1 MLDKRGRVTLTGA
14 TGYLG
19 FAFLRGLIKEGFE
32 VQVICRD
39 SSDTSKLRQLSN
51 DIIIVKC
58 EANYQNLAD
67 ALHLIRPQC
76 VVHMAAQSPNGILL
90 GSQVSELIASHVEF
104 PTALLEAM
112 TQCGAQNFINTESFW
127 QYGRTLDEYAANS
140 IYAATKTAFKE
151 ILAYY
156 ALRHEIRAISLVLG
170 DTYGP
175 DDPRRKLLNTLKQ
188 SLTTGECVNTTPGHQ
203 LVAMTHVDD
212 VVEAYL
218 CALRH
223 LLAGSNTGLS
233 TYTVGLRSAKPL
245 KEIIELAENITGRKF
260 PINWGTRPYRE
271 TDLGPIPQGEP
282 LPGWRPKISLSEGLS
297 EFFAER

>member
-1 MLDKRGRVTLTGA
+1 MSDKLARVTLTGA

-19 FAFLRGLIKEGFE
+19 FVLLRRLIKEGFG

-51 DIIIVKC
+51 NIIIVKC
-58 EANYQNLAD
+58 EVNYQNLGD
-67 ALHLIRPQC
+67 ALDLIRPQC
-76 VVHMAAQSPNGILL
+76 VIHMAAQSPNEILL
-90 GSQVSELIASHVEF
+90 GSQISELIASHVEF

-112 TQCGAQNFINTESFW
+112 TNCGAQNFINTESFW
-127 QYGRTLDEYAANS
+127 QYGGTLDDYAANS

-156 ALRHEIRAISLVLG
+156 ALRRGIRAISLVLG

-175 DDPRRKLLNTLKQ
+175 DDPRRKLLNTVKQ
-188 SLTTGECVNTTPGHQ
+188 SLKTGECVSTTPGHQ

-218 CALRH
+218 CALKH
-223 LLAGSNTGLS
+223 LLAGSHTGLS
-233 TYTVGLRSAKPL
+233 TYTVGLRDAKPL
-245 KEIIELAENITGRKF
+245 KEIIELAEKLVGRKF
-260 PINWGTRPYRE
+260 PINWGARPYRE

-282 LPGWRPKISLSEGLS
+282 LPGWQPKISISRGLS